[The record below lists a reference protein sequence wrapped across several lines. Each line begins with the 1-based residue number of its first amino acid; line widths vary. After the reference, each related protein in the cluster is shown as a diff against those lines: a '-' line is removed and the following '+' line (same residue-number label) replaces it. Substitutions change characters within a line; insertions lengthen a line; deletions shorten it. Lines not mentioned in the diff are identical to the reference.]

1 MAKKDDVIKEFTS
14 LKGVGKKKA
23 ELLYD
28 NGLNSMDKLKKASVK
43 DLTAVEGV
51 NEKLAKEILDQVKK
65 IEPEK
70 ETKKPAVKKKPATKK
85 ETEKK
90 EEKIK
95 PEVKKKTTAEK
106 KTKEPESKVKK
117 ETEEEKE
124 TPEGEEEEGY
134 KVKKKPKISKEKRER
149 IRIRKQIKSRTPEF
163 LREEWFRYKRIP
175 RNWRRPDGITSKMRI
190 NKKYRPSKVRVGFRG
205 PKDVRGLHSSGF
217 EEVMVYN
224 VNDLEHINNETQ
236 AARIGG
242 SVGTRK
248 RIEIEKKAEELD
260 VRILNM

>member
-1 MAKKDDVIKEFTS
+1 MAKKDDVIKEFAS
-14 LKGVGKKKA
+14 LNGIGKKKA

-28 NGLNSMDKLKKASVK
+28 KGLNSMDKLKKASVK
-43 DLTAVEGV
+43 DLMAVEGV
-51 NEKLAKEILDQVKK
+51 NEKLAKEILGQVKK
-65 IEPEK
+65 TESKE
-70 ETKKPAVKKKPATKK
+70 ETKKPAAKKTPVKTI
-85 ETEKK
+85 KK

-95 PEVKKKTTAEK
+95 PEVKKEI
-106 KTKEPESKVKK
+106 
-117 ETEEEKE
+117 EEEKE
-124 TPEGEEEEGY
+124 APEEEEKEESY
-134 KVKKKPKISKEKRER
+134 KVKKKPEISKEKKER

-175 RNWRRPDGITSKMRI
+175 RNWRRPDGISSKMRI
-190 NKKYRPSKVRVGFRG
+190 NKKYRPSKVRVGFRS

-224 VNDLEHINNETQ
+224 TSDLEHINKETQ

-248 RIEIEKKAEELD
+248 RLEIEKKAEELD

>member
-1 MAKKDDVIKEFTS
+1 MAKKDDVIKEFAS
-14 LKGVGKKKA
+14 LNGVGKKKA

-28 NGLNSMDKLKKASVK
+28 KGLNSMDKLKKASVK
-43 DLTAVEGV
+43 DLMAVEGV
-51 NEKLAKEILDQVKK
+51 NEKLAKEILGQVKK
-65 IEPEK
+65 TESKK
-70 ETKKPAVKKKPATKK
+70 ETKKPAAKK
-85 ETEKK
+85 ETVTKKKTTTKKTPVKTTKK

-95 PEVKKKTTAEK
+95 PEVKE
-106 KTKEPESKVKK
+106 EI
-117 ETEEEKE
+117 EEEKE
-124 TPEGEEEEGY
+124 APEEEEKEESY
-134 KVKKKPKISKEKRER
+134 KVKKKPKISKEKKER
-149 IRIRKQIKSRTPEF
+149 IRIRTQIKSRTPEF

-190 NKKYRPSKVRVGFRG
+190 NKKYRPSKVRVGFRS

-224 VNDLEHINNETQ
+224 ANDLEHINKETQ

-248 RIEIEKKAEELD
+248 RLEIEKKAEELD

>member
-1 MAKKDDVIKEFTS
+1 MTEKDDVIKEFTS

-28 NGLNSMDKLKKASVK
+28 KGLNSMDKLKKASIK

-51 NEKLAKEILDQVKK
+51 NEKLAKELLDQIKK
-65 IEPEK
+65 TEPKK
-70 ETKKPAVKKKPATKK
+70 ETKKPSK
-85 ETEKK
+85 ETKKK
-90 EEKIK
+90 EEKTK
-95 PEVKKKTTAEK
+95 PEVKKKKTAEK
-106 KTKEPESKVKK
+106 KTKKPESRIKK

-124 TPEGEEEEGY
+124 IPEEEKKEEVY
-134 KVKKKPKISKEKRER
+134 KVKKKPKISKEKKER
-149 IRIRKQIKSRTPEF
+149 IKIRKQIKNRRPEF

-175 RNWRRPDGITSKMRI
+175 ENWRRPDGISSKMRI

-217 EEVMVYN
+217 KEVMVFN
-224 VNDLEHINNETQ
+224 VNDLEQVNPETQ

-242 SVGTRK
+242 SVGTKK
-248 RIEIEKKAEELD
+248 RLEIEKKAEELD
-260 VRILNM
+260 IRILNM

>member
-1 MAKKDDVIKEFTS
+1 MAKKDDVIKEFAS
-14 LKGVGKKKA
+14 LNGIGKKKA

-28 NGLNSMDKLKKASVK
+28 KGLNSMDKLKKASVK

-51 NEKLAKEILDQVKK
+51 NEKLAKEILGQVKK
-65 IEPEK
+65 TESKK
-70 ETKKPAVKKKPATKK
+70 ETKKPAAKKKTTTKK
-85 ETEKK
+85 TPVKTTKK

-95 PEVKKKTTAEK
+95 PEVKKE
-106 KTKEPESKVKK
+106 V
-117 ETEEEKE
+117 EEEKE
-124 TPEGEEEEGY
+124 APGEEEKEESY
-134 KVKKKPKISKEKRER
+134 KVKKKPEISKEKKER

-175 RNWRRPDGITSKMRI
+175 RNWRRPDGISSKMRI
-190 NKKYRPSKVRVGFRG
+190 NKKYRPSKVRVGFRS

-224 VNDLEHINNETQ
+224 TSDLEHINKETQ

-248 RIEIEKKAEELD
+248 RLEIEKKAEELD